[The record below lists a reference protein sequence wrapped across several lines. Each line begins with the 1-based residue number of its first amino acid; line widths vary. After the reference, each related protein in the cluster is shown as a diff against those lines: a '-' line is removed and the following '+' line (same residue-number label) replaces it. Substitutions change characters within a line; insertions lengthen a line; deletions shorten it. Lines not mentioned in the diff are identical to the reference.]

1 MCVHLLRHVALSQ
14 GTIVRQ
20 VDEERMMKLQ
30 GAHVVVMGGSTGIGF
45 AAAQLARQEGAD
57 ITIAGRSQEKLV
69 QAQRELGEARI
80 IAADITNEAAVGQ
93 VFEGISRVDHVIIAA
108 GTIINGRIVNNDLA
122 NLRRIIDERIW
133 GVTYVVRQA
142 APRMTRG
149 SITFTSGGLSSRP
162 RLGAAMLTA
171 ALAGVEALAPAL
183 ALELPRVQDHART
196 PALNDTPLLY
206 TTYGAGRYTIVKN
219 RAAILPGKRIGTAEE
234 VAQAMLMFMTNEYI
248 TGTVLHIDGGSRYL

>member
-1 MCVHLLRHVALSQ
+1 
-14 GTIVRQ
+14 
-20 VDEERMMKLQ
+20 MKLQ
-30 GAHVVVMGGSTGIGF
+30 GAHVVVIGGSTGIGL
-45 AAAQLARQEGAD
+45 AAAKLARQEGAD
-57 ITIAGRSQEKLV
+57 ITIAGRSQEKLA
-69 QAQRELGEARI
+69 QAQRELGEVRTV
-80 IAADITNEAAVGQ
+80 AADITNEAAVGQ
-93 VFEGISRVDHVIIAA
+93 VFEGISHVDHVVIAA
-108 GTIINGRIVNNDLA
+108 GTIVNGRIVDNDLA

-183 ALELPRVQDHART
+183 ALELAPVRVNAVT
-196 PALNDTPLLY
+196 PGLIDTPLLY
-206 TTYGAGRYTIVKN
+206 NTYGPERDTIVRN
-219 RAAILPGKRIGTAEE
+219 RAAILPGKRIGSAEE